1 MISLLKTHLGRS
13 PILLRIK
20 AHLDN
25 LREVF
30 VQGNEQDLQWLTKK
44 IIWQSNYKSF
54 TFVEI
59 GVFKGDN
66 AVSIIRLV
74 KSFNVEVRY
83 LGFDLFEDIDHFFD
97 SHPADRAMYD
107 TDEYPYW
114 EFTSGAHALD
124 KVSAN
129 ISCILNSRYF
139 SLIKGDSTITVP
151 AYLDEICNA
160 SMIYIDGCHD
170 YDVVSKDWRNICEIV
185 ESNPDVVIV
194 FDDATYEGV
203 NKLRREIELS
213 SLFKV
218 FTLNYNQFFVVS
230 NKSKFTRIFRAK
242 SSRTSDQGRG
252 IERMPS
258 EPAFPG

>member
-1 MISLLKTHLGRS
+1 MVSSLKTRLSAS

-20 AHLDN
+20 AKLDN
-25 LREVF
+25 IRKVF
-30 VQGNEQDLQWLTKK
+30 TQGKEQDLQWLTKK
-44 IIWQSNYKSF
+44 IIWQSNMPF

-83 LGFDLFEDIDHFFD
+83 IGFDLFDDIDHFFD
-97 SHPADRAMYD
+97 SHPADRANYD
-107 TDEYPYW
+107 TDEYTYW
-114 EFTSGAHALD
+114 EFKSGAHALD
-124 KVSAN
+124 KVSAKL
-129 ISCILNSRYF
+129 SGVLNGRNF

-151 AYLDEICNA
+151 AHLDEIYNA

-170 YDVVSKDWRNICEIV
+170 YDIVSKDWRNICQIV

-194 FDDATYEGV
+194 FDDTTYEGV

-230 NKSKFTRIFRAK
+230 HKSKFMRIFR
-242 SSRTSDQGRG
+242 GR
-252 IERMPS
+252 
-258 EPAFPG
+258 